1 MSGSPVED
9 ASVIRKD
16 APIPV
21 LMQEHD
27 GSFRNA
33 GTTVAADLPE
43 PKLTDPLPQ
52 DAGSTRA
59 KPEFEVPVGQAMAQ
73 ASGLAVPAPAQ
84 PAQFKP
90 SVSNYTPPPTPAPPA
105 KRVRVRMSNPG
116 MGRVTV
122 GVRAVSISETVVI
135 LAYPQDADNIVEP
148 PVCGGDNPI
157 RVEFEGKRYTC
168 VFGGWTTEL
177 EGMFLVVLLRTG
189 EDEDP
194 SPSKA

>member
-1 MSGSPVED
+1 
-9 ASVIRKD
+9 
-16 APIPV
+16 
-21 LMQEHD
+21 
-27 GSFRNA
+27 
-33 GTTVAADLPE
+33 
-43 PKLTDPLPQ
+43 
-52 DAGSTRA
+52 
-59 KPEFEVPVGQAMAQ
+59 
-73 ASGLAVPAPAQ
+73 
-84 PAQFKP
+84 
-90 SVSNYTPPPTPAPPA
+90 
-105 KRVRVRMSNPG
+105 MSNPG

-157 RVEFEGKRYTC
+157 RVEFEGKKYTC